1 MKAIMKRI
9 TRVDDKYM
17 VDGCSNQFNSIEEA
31 VRYLRRTIKGK
42 TKKSDSQGRRF
53 WSERL
58 QKPFRSNW
66 EIEIA
71 ELLTE
76 LGIEWTYEPKRFY
89 FRAER
94 ESYLPDFYLNDYN
107 CWLEVKG
114 YMDKRSEKRC
124 RLFKKYHEHETGFFL
139 VMKSE
144 LELLRQ
150 EPKMIYALIDSA
162 IKEHEKKK
170 GGV

>member
-1 MKAIMKRI
+1 MKSILKRI
-9 TRVDDKYM
+9 HT
-17 VDGCSNQFNSIEEA
+17 VDGYYMIEGSSAQYLTIEEA
-31 VRYLRRTIKGK
+31 VRYIKKDLRSKP
-42 TKKSDSQGRRF
+42 KKSKLDGRRF

-76 LGIEWTYEPKRFY
+76 LGIKWTYEPKRFY
-89 FRAER
+89 FRAEQ
-94 ESYLPDFYLNDYN
+94 ESYLPDFFLDDYN

-124 RLFKKYHEHETGFFL
+124 RLFKKYHEKETGFFL
-139 VMKSE
+139 VMEEEIK
-144 LELLRQ
+144 LLRQ

-162 IKEHEKKK
+162 IKEHEKKRK
-170 GGV
+170 